1 MINEKLPLLSE
12 ESIKKVTARKCKDAG
27 IALDHAIRVVAAE
40 GIEEPEYEVIF
51 EIQCQTGGADGRFYT
66 CGGQYHYD
74 RNGILRKLYRH
85 RSDISWPMERLDI
98 GTDCYFYD
106 DKGRVIRALING
118 TYSSD
123 VDDDAQFYRLT
134 YRYEPNGCDVV
145 PSWGNLEVIGFAF
158 GENTCIPK
166 ETIPEACDDINDFEI
181 ENEFP
186 KNHSLSYWGVAGE
199 QGELQ
204 VKQCDLLHS
213 RYPFETDEP
222 SNKPVYDYKIIKA
235 SPEQA
240 EKLSRCFDERK
251 LK

>member
-12 ESIKKVTARKCKDAG
+12 ETIQKATARKCKNADVALSDAMR
-27 IALDHAIRVVAAE
+27 DVAAE
-40 GIEEPEYEVIF
+40 GIGEPEYAVIF

-85 RSDISWPMERLDI
+85 RMDLSYPMERLDI
-98 GTDCYFYD
+98 ETDCYFYD
-106 DKGRVIRALING
+106 DRGRVIRALIDG
-118 TYSSD
+118 TYRSD
-123 VDDDAQFYRLT
+123 VDDDAQFFRLT
-134 YRYEPNGCDVV
+134 YRYEPNTCGVV
-145 PSWGNLEVIGFAF
+145 PSWGNLEVIGFIF

-166 ETIPEACDDINDFEI
+166 ETIPEAFDDINDFDIGE
-181 ENEFP
+181 EFP
-186 KNHSLSYWGVAGE
+186 KNHPLSYWGVAGE
-199 QGELQ
+199 REELQ

-222 SNKPVYDYKIIKA
+222 SNKPIYDYKIIKA
-235 SPEQA
+235 SPMQE
-240 EKLSRCFDERK
+240 EKLRLCFEERM